1 MKFFHNTGL
10 LAILTI
16 FSLAWFG
23 CEDATGPVVDTGTTQ
38 AKITLSIQG
47 TKPASLAKGW
57 TAWSVQSDSVVLPV
71 QNAAGATIGTLTI
84 DDARLALK
92 EIKLKL
98 AEEEIEGREDSL
110 ELEEENES
118 IKFPGPYVV
127 ELIHNTVSPPL
138 DTITIPAGVYKEIEL
153 KLDKIEGDE
162 DDEDGAPLVDAG
174 DPLFGNSI
182 YIEGTYTGAT
192 AGGAVTD
199 LPFIL
204 SFELDEEFEL
214 TGLDTSTGV
223 ADSAVGM
230 TIADLL
236 GVNPIIVA
244 FRMVQWFSFSNPE
257 TNDKGLDFSGLVV
270 TETTGGGP
278 QILLDKDADGDNQD
292 IRKVIKENIKES
304 ADYGKDEDADG
315 DLDSDEDDD
324 PDEDD
329 DDDD

>member
-1 MKFFHNTGL
+1 MKIFRNTGL
-10 LAILTI
+10 LAWVTMS
-16 FSLAWFG
+16 SLAFFG
-23 CEDATGPVVDTGTTQ
+23 CEDATGPSVETGIAE

-57 TAWSVQSDSVVLPV
+57 SAWSVQSDSVVLPV
-71 QNAAGATIGTLTI
+71 TDANGNPIGTLTI

-98 AEEEIEGREDSL
+98 AEEEIEGKEDSL
-110 ELEEENES
+110 ELEQENDS
-118 IKFPGPYVV
+118 IKYPGPYVV

-138 DTITIPAGVYKEIEL
+138 DTITIPAGVYKELEL

-162 DDEDGAPLVDAG
+162 DDEDGTQLVDSS

-182 YIEGTYTGAT
+182 YIAGTYTGLT
-192 AGGAVTD
+192 AGGEVTGV
-199 LPFIL
+199 PFIL
-204 SFELDEEFEL
+204 SYDFGEKFEL
-214 TGLDTSTGV
+214 TGLTNTGA

-230 TIADLL
+230 TISDL

-257 TNDKGLDFSGLVV
+257 TNDKDLDFSGLVV
-270 TETTGGGP
+270 TEDGDGLP
-278 QILLDKDADGDNQD
+278 QILLDEDAEGDNKE

-304 ADYGKDEDADG
+304 ADYGKDEDGDG
-315 DLDSDEDDD
+315 ELGSDEDDD
-324 PDEDD
+324 PDDD
-329 DDDD
+329 DGDDD